1 MIKNVDIERVS
12 DLIRAVAA
20 EEIRPRFQ
28 SLGKEDIH
36 IKSHP
41 GDLVTEAD
49 VQAER
54 QLTARLP
61 ALLAGSVVVGEEAVF
76 AEPEVIN
83 ALFQDAPVWV
93 VDPVDG
99 TSNFARGDARFACMV
114 ALVHGGKTIAGWI
127 YDVVQDVMWAAEQG
141 SGVYRQQERI
151 TLCPDVTMPLAEM
164 AGSLGPKPYKPTRS
178 RFSHWLRHGSAAHDY
193 IALMQGRMQFVG
205 YNRLMPWDHAA
216 GSMMYVEAG
225 GVTGLLSGDAYRPTI
240 HQGYLLMAQ
249 TAELWTEVQGLVLE
263 EHAAKA
269 SS

>member
-1 MIKNVDIERVS
+1 MIQNVDIERVS

-20 EEIRPRFQ
+20 EEITPRFQ
-28 SLGKEDIH
+28 SLGKGDIH

-76 AEPEVIN
+76 AQPEVIK
-83 ALFQDAPVWV
+83 ALFEDAPVWV

-99 TSNFARGDARFACMV
+99 TSNFARGNPRFACMV
-114 ALVHGGKTIAGWI
+114 ALVQRGKTISGWI
-127 YDVVQDVMWAAEQG
+127 YDVVQDVMWSAELG
-141 SGVYRQQERI
+141 SGVYRQDERI
-151 TLCPDVTMPLAEM
+151 TISPNLAMPLAEM

-178 RFSHWLRHGSAAHDY
+178 RFAEWLRHGSAAHDY
-193 IALMQGRMQFVG
+193 IAMMQGRMQFVG

-216 GSMMYVEAG
+216 GSMMVAEAG
-225 GVTGLLSGDAYRPTI
+225 GVAGLLSGEPYGPTI
-240 HQGYLLMAQ
+240 HQGYLLVAQ
-249 TAELWTEVQGLVLE
+249 TPDLWAEVQGMVLE
-263 EHAAKA
+263 ERAAKA